1 MSHFSNSADDFDLL
15 PPAIQYGPIKPASAP
30 ASAPADHAVQ
40 NSMTNQ
46 TTSVSP
52 RSLLT
57 DVHRTVS
64 DELSNETAD
73 EKKRRITR
81 EKSAA
86 TRRRN
91 KEIERMR
98 QEELINLK
106 EQVRLRDEVLKK
118 LLPLGVTI
126 EAVLAEQISSPRAAT
141 LALMR
146 ATSAKNVTIQGKDDY
161 EDNSPTRSLRE
172 GTAFS
177 ASQGVAPSQLQLQR
191 SLPPFTQPRSHT
203 RASETTDNPKL
214 PNNAYTLAP
223 IRHENTVNLATALNI
238 IMTGLASTQSMHQ
251 TLHQNQLTLGQSQH
265 TVWQCLVSIEQRLR
279 AMNAMPVYIDQN
291 TMTLLRNHAAMLENQ
306 RDGLELRSGLMEEQM
321 KRLEAL
327 AKEMREKSGFTG
339 NGQGQQ

>member
-1 MSHFSNSADDFDLL
+1 MSHFSNSADDSDLL
-15 PPAIQYGPIKPASAP
+15 TPVIQYGPIKPAP
-30 ASAPADHAVQ
+30 APADNAVQ
-40 NSMTNQ
+40 NSIINQ

-57 DVHRTVS
+57 DVHRTAS
-64 DELSNETAD
+64 DELSNETAE
-73 EKKRRITR
+73 EKKKRITR

-91 KEIERMR
+91 KEIERIR
-98 QEELINLK
+98 QQKFINLK
-106 EQVRLRDEVLKK
+106 EQVRFRDEVLKK
-118 LLPLGVTI
+118 LLPPGVTI
-126 EAVLAEQISSPRAAT
+126 ETVLAEQISSPRAAT

-146 ATSAKNVTIQGKDDY
+146 ATSAKNVTIQEKDDY
-161 EDNSPTRSLRE
+161 EDTSPTRSLRE

-191 SLPPFTQPRSHT
+191 PLPPFTQSRSNI
-203 RASETTDNPKL
+203 RASETKNHPKL
-214 PNNAYTLAP
+214 PNDAYKLAP

-238 IMTGLASTQSMHQ
+238 IMTGLSSTQSMHQ
-251 TLHQNQLTLGQSQH
+251 TLHQNQLTLGQSQY

-279 AMNAMPVYIDQN
+279 AMNPMPVYIDQN

-306 RDGLELRSGLMEEQM
+306 RAGLELRSGGMEEQL

-327 AKEMREKSGFTG
+327 AMEMREKSGFIG
-339 NGQGQQ
+339 DGQGQQ